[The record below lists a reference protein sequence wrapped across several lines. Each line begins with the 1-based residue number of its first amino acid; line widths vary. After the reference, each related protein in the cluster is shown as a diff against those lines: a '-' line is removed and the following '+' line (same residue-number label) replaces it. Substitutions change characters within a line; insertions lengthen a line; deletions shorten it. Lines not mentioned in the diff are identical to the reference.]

1 MNSFSNICKVVAV
14 AAGKGGVGKSTLSL
28 HLARYY
34 ASKGYQ
40 VGLMDADIYGPSM
53 QKMLPEEIPPS
64 SYEDRIIPAQSSG
77 IKLISMA
84 YFLKDGEAASVRAP
98 IVNGVIKQF
107 IHSVDWGELD
117 YLIIDFPPGTGDI
130 QLTLLQEAVIS
141 GAVLVTTP
149 QEIAL
154 LDVAKTMAM
163 FRQMQVPI
171 AGLVENMSYCMVGD
185 QKIYPFGNGGGER
198 FAHDQG
204 IFFLGSVPIDG
215 EISRACDRGLPLQGG
230 VQENFARI
238 GELVEEQLEA
248 FDKLK
253 GVEIQAIHQND
264 RLEFTI
270 EWTDGKLSHY
280 IFKELQRRCNCAA
293 CSEKK
298 REQVEEDVEG
308 IRIENVGNYALKITF
323 SSGCSKG
330 IYPVSFLRRS

>member
-1 MNSFSNICKVVAV
+1 MNSFSNIRKVVAV

-34 ASKGYQ
+34 ASKGHR

-53 QKMLPEEIPPS
+53 QKMLPEEVPPS
-64 SYEDRIIPAQSSG
+64 SYEDRIIPAQSSQ

-84 YFLKDGEAASVRAP
+84 YFLKEGEAASVRAP
-98 IVNGVIKQF
+98 IVNNVIKQF
-107 IHSVDWGELD
+107 IHSVDWGDLD
-117 YLIIDFPPGTGDI
+117 FLIIDFPPGTGDI
-130 QLTLLQEAVIS
+130 QLTLMQEAALT

-171 AGLVENMSYCMVGD
+171 AGLVENMSYCAFGG
-185 QKIYPFGNGGGER
+185 QKIYPFGKEGGER
-198 FAHDQG
+198 FAHHHG
-204 IFFLGSVPIDG
+204 IFFLGAVPIDA
-215 EISRACDRGLPLQGG
+215 EISRACDEGLPLI
-230 VQENFARI
+230 QENFARI

-253 GVEIQAIHQND
+253 GIEIKAIHQNQ
-264 RLEFTI
+264 RHEFTI

-280 IFKELQRRCNCAA
+280 VFKELQGRCNCAA
-293 CSEKK
+293 CSENK
-298 REQVEEDVEG
+298 RAQTDVDVEG

-330 IYPVSFLRRS
+330 IYPVSFLRKQ

>member
-1 MNSFSNICKVVAV
+1 MVVMNSFSNICKVVAV
-14 AAGKGGVGKSTLSL
+14 AAGKGGVGKSTVSL

-34 ASKGYQ
+34 ASKGYR
-40 VGLMDADIYGPSM
+40 VGLMDGDIYGPSM
-53 QKMLPEEIPPS
+53 QKMLPEEVPAS

-77 IKLISMA
+77 IKLMSMA

-107 IHSVDWGELD
+107 IHSVEWGELD
-117 YLIIDFPPGTGDI
+117 FLIIDFPPGTGDI
-130 QLTLLQEAVIS
+130 QLTLLQEAAIS
-141 GAVLVTTP
+141 GTVLVTTP

-154 LDVAKTMAM
+154 LDVAKTLAM
-163 FRQMQVPI
+163 LRQMQVPI
-171 AGLVENMSYCMVGD
+171 AGLVENMSYCVVGD

-204 IFFLGSVPIDG
+204 IFFLGAVPLDS
-215 EISRACDRGLPLQGG
+215 EISRACDQGLPLI
-230 VQENFARI
+230 QENFARI

-253 GVEIQAIHQND
+253 GVEIKAIHQNQ
-264 RLEFTI
+264 RHEFTI

-280 IFKELQRRCNCAA
+280 VFNELQRRCNCAA
-293 CSEKK
+293 CSEK
-298 REQVEEDVEG
+298 RVPVGEDVEG
-308 IRIENVGNYALKITF
+308 IRIEILGNYALKITF

>member
-1 MNSFSNICKVVAV
+1 MVEMNSFSNISKVVAV

-34 ASKGYQ
+34 ANKGCH

-53 QKMLPEEIPPS
+53 QKMLPEEVPPS
-64 SYEDRIIPAQSSG
+64 SLDDRIIPAQSSK

-84 YFLKDGEAASVRAP
+84 YFLKEGEAASVRAP
-98 IVNGVIKQF
+98 IVNGIVKQF
-107 IHSVDWGELD
+107 IHSVDWGKLD

-130 QLTLLQEAVIS
+130 HLTLMQEAAIS

-163 FRQMQVPI
+163 FRHMKVPI
-171 AGLVENMSYCMVGD
+171 AGLVENMSYCAFGD
-185 QKIYPFGNGGGER
+185 QKIYPFGKGGGER
-198 FAHDQG
+198 FAHQNG
-204 IFFLGSVPIDG
+204 LFFLGAVPIDA
-215 EISRACDRGLPLQGG
+215 EISRACDEGLPL

-238 GELVEEQLEA
+238 GGLVEEQLGA

-253 GVEIQAIHQND
+253 GVEIKEIHQNH
-264 RLEFTI
+264 RHGFTI
-270 EWTDGKLSHY
+270 EWTDGKLFSY
-280 IFKELQRRCNCAA
+280 VFKELQRCCNCAA
-293 CSEKK
+293 CSENRPHVK
-298 REQVEEDVEG
+298 EDVEG

-330 IYPVSFLRRS
+330 IYPISVLRKS